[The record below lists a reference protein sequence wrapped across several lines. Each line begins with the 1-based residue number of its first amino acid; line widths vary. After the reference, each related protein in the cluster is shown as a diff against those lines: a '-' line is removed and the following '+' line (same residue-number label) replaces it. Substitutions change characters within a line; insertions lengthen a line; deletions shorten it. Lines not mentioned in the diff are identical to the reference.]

1 VVLEAF
7 NPTSFEA
14 SLVYRV
20 PGQRGAIEKNPV
32 PKNKKMKQKAKQDK
46 THEAKANGGYKK
58 IPVRWMPQNHGP
70 KISSKGLEIVLL
82 FFLTLMDDNI
92 QAKRKN
98 R

>member
-1 VVLEAF
+1 
-7 NPTSFEA
+7 
-14 SLVYRV
+14 
-20 PGQRGAIEKNPV
+20 
-32 PKNKKMKQKAKQDK
+32 MKQKPM
-46 THEAKANGGYKK
+46 EVIKK